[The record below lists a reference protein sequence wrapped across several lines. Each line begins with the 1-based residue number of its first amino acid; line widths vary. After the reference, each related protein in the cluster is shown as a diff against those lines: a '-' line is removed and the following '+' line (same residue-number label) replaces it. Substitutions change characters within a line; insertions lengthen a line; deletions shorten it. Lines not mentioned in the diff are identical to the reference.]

1 MKALSTNQKMEL
13 ETLSSFL
20 FLSLDESYF
29 FNTINKFF
37 LEQMGCQK
45 VQIYKY
51 LNSGM
56 AQLVSE
62 NGESVQHLV
71 LLEKGV
77 GAAGYIGRTKK
88 GYFSN
93 TVERDPVFSREA
105 LLGVK
110 AEICL
115 PISSDGIVI
124 GSIHC
129 QMNDS
134 SREFTRED
142 MTLGMNI
149 INQIKGPIQNMK
161 MYLASVNLNEA
172 LMRTIELKEK
182 ELEESRSGL
191 KLQDTFRIIEKDII
205 GRSVAMKDLLA
216 LVDRI
221 CDKDISVSIM
231 GEAATGKEMIAR
243 RIHCRSYR
251 RDRAFVSIDCS
262 TMNEKQ
268 LDIEIFGNDV
278 HVGMLEMANFGTLFI
293 NSTELMPM
301 NIQNK
306 LSNYIAS
313 KMGIK
318 AGSQTFFKSD
328 VRIISA
334 SIKDL
339 GEQVRNG
346 LFKEELYFALSTI
359 SLKVPALRERKE
371 DIELLANFFL
381 NQNKIP
387 EAQKSFS
394 PSAIKALS
402 DYNWQGNVRELQ
414 NVVERAFILAE
425 GVIIE
430 KLHLD
435 QNIQNAEVK
444 LVVEKVVQVKVSDFI
459 PVTLEELEKG
469 HIMITL
475 ENLGNNKTKTAKV
488 LGITVKTLYNK
499 LHSYGVEFDKE
510 A

>member
-1 MKALSTNQKMEL
+1 
-13 ETLSSFL
+13 
-20 FLSLDESYF
+20 
-29 FNTINKFF
+29 
-37 LEQMGCQK
+37 
-45 VQIYKY
+45 
-51 LNSGM
+51 M

-371 DIELLANFFL
+371 DIEVLANFFL